1 MDIQALADKIIQQA
15 TTGQDDFVMPEMDDS
30 QFILWVDSLR
40 IPEFMADMNGHSSLL
55 TDPSY
60 KQRYEQY
67 QTLLGLLRRGY
78 ELGFVSADDYQR
90 LTMPQDYTPDQRE
103 NLRNA
108 VDHFMPRWSGVASNG
123 EKVYV
128 MLDGDG
134 QQFHLTHEG
143 GRWIRHAGYPYSV
156 FDR

>member
-108 VDHFMPRWSGVASNG
+108 VDHFMPRWS
-123 EKVYV
+123 
-128 MLDGDG
+128 
-134 QQFHLTHEG
+134 
-143 GRWIRHAGYPYSV
+143 
-156 FDR
+156 